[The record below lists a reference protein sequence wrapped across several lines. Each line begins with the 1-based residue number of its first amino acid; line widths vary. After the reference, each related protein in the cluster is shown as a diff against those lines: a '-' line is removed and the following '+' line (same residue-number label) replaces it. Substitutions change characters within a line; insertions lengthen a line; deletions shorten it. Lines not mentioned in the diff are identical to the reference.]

1 MLCAIAGPVPVVAA
15 KLRWASDGDVNAMD
29 PYSRNETFQLS
40 FLSNIYEPLIRR
52 DRDEKLEPAL
62 AVSWEQTGPTVWRFH
77 LRPGVKWQDG
87 TPFTAR
93 DVVFS
98 ADRIRRPGSV
108 VQSVLATVKAV
119 RQIDDLTIDFDTNII
134 DPIFPQEMTSWLIM
148 SKLWAEKNGAA
159 EPSNLTIGQE
169 NYAVRHAMGTGP
181 FRLVSREPGRR
192 TILEPNS
199 GWWDRRR
206 DNLDRVEFDVINND
220 ATRVAALLSGDVDM
234 VYSVPPQ
241 DLARIRRTP
250 GLRVISGPEL
260 RTIFLGMDQRR
271 DELLKADVLGRNPFK
286 DIRIRES
293 FALAID
299 EEAIAAKLMRGQAHP
314 TWLLWGP
321 GVNGYDSKLDRRPKP
336 DPLRAKKLLAEAGY
350 PNGFSLTLDCP
361 NDRYVED
368 NEICMAIA
376 AMLARIGVRIDLN
389 LRTKAIFYNEVGP
402 PKYQTSFYLLGW
414 TPITYDAHNS
424 LFNLAVTRNPPRGEV
439 NYGGYSNPEIDRL
452 TDEIATETDSTRRQQ
467 MINEAAIILQKDF
480 AYIPLHQQFLS
491 WAARDNI
498 QLVQMPDDFFPLR
511 LVRVLD

>member
-52 DRDEKLEPAL
+52 DPDEKLEPAL

-271 DELLKADVLGRNPFK
+271 DEL
-286 DIRIRES
+286 
-293 FALAID
+293 
-299 EEAIAAKLMRGQAHP
+299 
-314 TWLLWGP
+314 
-321 GVNGYDSKLDRRPKP
+321 
-336 DPLRAKKLLAEAGY
+336 
-350 PNGFSLTLDCP
+350 
-361 NDRYVED
+361 
-368 NEICMAIA
+368 
-376 AMLARIGVRIDLN
+376 
-389 LRTKAIFYNEVGP
+389 
-402 PKYQTSFYLLGW
+402 
-414 TPITYDAHNS
+414 
-424 LFNLAVTRNPPRGEV
+424 
-439 NYGGYSNPEIDRL
+439 
-452 TDEIATETDSTRRQQ
+452 
-467 MINEAAIILQKDF
+467 
-480 AYIPLHQQFLS
+480 
-491 WAARDNI
+491 
-498 QLVQMPDDFFPLR
+498 
-511 LVRVLD
+511 